1 METLGSLQKNDDP
14 TQIPTGTLCPQQLSA
29 GWRLRR
35 FEMFRTN
42 DESRGSFDFDLSQR
56 SLPHDSPGTNKSFIS
71 TSSSTAGIALQSTA
85 SSSKAVLAALRALQ
99 DKIRRLESEK
109 AQALDDAAQLRTQLK
124 SLEIEND
131 HTRERDALHS
141 QKLLQDARMAYEKV
155 LSEKTDMENRL
166 RTLDK
171 QLEKV
176 TSDLNSAVNENK
188 DLEVSKRSGSEKLQQ
203 LENQILEMELKLQE
217 SMQKEQGLPS
227 PSFPSSSHLIFRTL
241 ERHGVGDPATR
252 RGDPQSQE
260 SSRVSNKRSFCFVFA
275 TS

>member
-1 METLGSLQKNDDP
+1 
-14 TQIPTGTLCPQQLSA
+14 
-29 GWRLRR
+29 
-35 FEMFRTN
+35 MFRTS

-56 SLPHDSPGTNKSFIS
+56 SLANESVTPLNKSFNS
-71 TSSSTAGIALQSTA
+71 TSSSTAAGIALQSTA

-155 LSEKTDMENRL
+155 LSEKTEMENRL
-166 RTLDK
+166 RTLDR

-176 TSDLNSAVNENK
+176 TSDLHSAVNENK
-188 DLEVSKRSGSEKLQQ
+188 ELEMSKRSGAEKLQQ

-217 SMQKEQGLPS
+217 SLQKEQG
-227 PSFPSSSHLIFRTL
+227 
-241 ERHGVGDPATR
+241 
-252 RGDPQSQE
+252 
-260 SSRVSNKRSFCFVFA
+260 
-275 TS
+275 